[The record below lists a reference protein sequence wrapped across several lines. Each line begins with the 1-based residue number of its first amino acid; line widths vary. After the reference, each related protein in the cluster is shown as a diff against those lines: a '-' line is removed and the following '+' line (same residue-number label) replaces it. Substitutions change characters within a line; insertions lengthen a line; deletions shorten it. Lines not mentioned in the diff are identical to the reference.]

1 MKRLT
6 FLMALLLLSLNTI
19 LSAQDYTPW
28 YSDAYTRS
36 DRKLNSV
43 TLTSSAYGAQQAT
56 AGSNTYTDLTFST
69 TLRAQAGE
77 TLSVSFNYTGSWMNG
92 YVYID
97 TASDGFTAGVNS
109 STHAPTGDLMSYSF
123 YSGNDASDTS
133 GYNSSGTYITGD
145 SRSTLSMPS
154 FTCPSTPGTYRM
166 RFKVDWNSI
175 DPAGDSN
182 STNDTFKGNGGA
194 IVDVMLQVVGSVTTT
209 YDVTFVYTLDGTE
222 IARTTNNYAENA
234 DFPAYASIPSYV
246 NVSVPTLPS
255 TVTEEGTYTI
265 ATTTKDETPFKFST
279 SLENAQWTTMK
290 LLFSKKDNGDG
301 EAKTYDEGTWIA
313 GSGVA
318 TILSYTDATETN
330 YDQYIWAFVGDWYNG
345 YKVYSYT
352 DKNKKL
358 VYTSNFTTSSDSY
371 RTITLSDDATLA
383 DNQCTWIVVDWTGT
397 DGVGYSEPTYS
408 LRLNNSAHPNYY
420 AGDHISSRV
429 LGTWEST
436 TGNQVNHGRIAF
448 ADPAP
453 LYKPVAQQ
461 TLNNEADYGV
471 GYPKSTSAGAT
482 ALQEAIDNPSST
494 FDGLLAALNDFRAE
508 SDVVMP
514 TDGKA
519 YRIKAKYL
527 TGDVRWLKFTENADA
542 TDEDLRLTLGLTDL
556 NTEPT
561 GYEGTFICHKVNDN
575 EYIFTTNKGKFLTWC
590 GDGKQNV
597 TGKESS
603 FASEYTYGTHNA
615 TLKLAN
621 TDIKLH
627 PYASLLF
634 GALTLQGW
642 NNTNGDYHYLM
653 AGETN
658 FDYAGPT
665 DMYYTNNRS
674 SAFYFEE
681 TDYPNVVTLTQ
692 ATGIDDGTKKI
703 ATFSAPFAFTV
714 PEGVNAYVVETV
726 PTSSTAQMAQLATAG
741 STVAA
746 NTGVILYGATAETQV
761 RMIPA
766 TETGASNASS
776 LLGQSA
782 GEAKQI
788 VDVTGQTN
796 YILVNKDGNIV
807 FSKALA
813 NGENK
818 NISMNKAYLSIPAGS
833 PVNQFALSFGEEG
846 ETTGINAIEAGQ
858 AGSTS
863 APVYD
868 LSGRRISQPATRG
881 IYIRGGKKFM
891 VK

>member
-1 MKRLT
+1 MKSKL
-6 FLMALLLLSLNTI
+6 FFKLSLLLISVFAALPLW
-19 LSAQDYTPW
+19 ADYGTPSGG
-28 YSDAYTRS
+28 YYANNY
-36 DRKLNSV
+36 
-43 TLTSSAYGAQQAT
+43 LTSITSSGADTNINYSASSHPGSTYVHLSGGIRVEAGSTFTITFTANSLG
-56 AGSNTYTDLTFST
+56 AGSNTTVREDIRYCHASLFTDFNLTGTFGSAAQTWGNKPPTNNVYGNYDKVMTITATIAVPENAPAGTSRIRMIYTNAWKDWPAAT
-69 TLRAQAGE
+69 T
-77 TLSVSFNYTGSWMNG
+77 TGLDKG
-92 YVYID
+92 IAYDID
-97 TASDGFTAGVNS
+97 VEVTT
-109 STHAPTGDLMSYSF
+109 
-123 YSGNDASDTS
+123 
-133 GYNSSGTYITGD
+133 
-145 SRSTLSMPS
+145 SMPS
-154 FTCPSTPGTYRM
+154 ANIIYNYTFDGSTVASETLT
-166 RFKVDWNSI
+166 
-175 DPAGDSN
+175 A
-182 STNDTFKGNGGA
+182 T
-194 IVDVMLQVVGSVTTT
+194 VGQTMPQPTIT
-209 YDVTFVYTLDGTE
+209 
-222 IARTTNNYAENA
+222 
-234 DFPAYASIPSYV
+234 IPSYI
-246 NVSVPTLPS
+246 SATYPTLPE
-255 TVTEEGTYTI
+255 TVPEGGGTYTI
-265 ATTTKDETPFKFST
+265 ATTTKADSPFKFSS
-279 SLENAQWTTMK
+279 SLANAQWTTMK

-301 EAKTYDEGTWIA
+301 EAKPYDEGTWIA

-352 DKNKKL
+352 DQNKKL
-358 VYTSNFTTSSDSY
+358 AYTGNFTTYYDSN

-397 DGVGYSEPTYS
+397 DGAEYSEPTYS

-436 TGNQVNHGRIAF
+436 TGNKVNHGRIAF

-453 LYKPVAQQ
+453 IYQPIAQSILDNQ
-461 TLNNEADYGV
+461 GV
-471 GYPKSTSAGAT
+471 GYP
-482 ALQEAIDNPSST
+482 
-494 FDGLLAALNDFRAE
+494 AAD
-508 SDVVMP
+508 SDVRNALSTAISGAATFNDLKSKVDAFMNESAQIELP

-519 YRIKAKYL
+519 YRIKAKYN
-527 TGDVRWLKFTENADA
+527 TGDVRWLKFTENASA
-542 TDEDLRLTLGLTDL
+542 TDDDLRLTLGLTAL

-590 GDGKQNV
+590 GDGKENV
-597 TGKESS
+597 TGKQSS

-621 TDIKLH
+621 TAIKSH
-627 PYASLLF
+627 ASASDLF
-634 GALTLQGW
+634 GAFTLQGW
-642 NNTNGDYHYLM
+642 NNTDGADFYLM

-658 FDYAGPT
+658 FHNSGASDV
-665 DMYYTNNRS
+665 YYTNNSS

-714 PEGVNAYVVETV
+714 PEGMNAYVVETV

-766 TETGASNASS
+766 TETGASNTNS

-782 GEAKQI
+782 GGTKQI
-788 VDVTGQTN
+788 VDVAGQTN
-796 YILVNKDGNIV
+796 YILASKGGNIV

-833 PVNQFALSFGEEG
+833 PVNQFALSFGDEG
-846 ETTGINAIEAGQ
+846 ETTGINAFEAGQ
-858 AGSTS
+858 AGSTA

>member
-1 MKRLT
+1 MKSKL
-6 FLMALLLLSLNTI
+6 FFKLSLLLMSVFAALPLW
-19 LSAQDYTPW
+19 ADYGTPSGG
-28 YSDAYTRS
+28 YYANNY
-36 DRKLNSV
+36 
-43 TLTSSAYGAQQAT
+43 LTSITSSGADTNINYSASSHPGSTYVHLSGGIRVE
-56 AGSNTYTDLTFST
+56 AGSTFT
-69 TLRAQAGE
+69 IT
-77 TLSVSFNYTGSWMNG
+77 
-92 YVYID
+92 
-97 TASDGFTAGVNS
+97 FTANS
-109 STHAPTGDLMSYSF
+109 LGSGSTSAVREDIRYCHASLFTDFNLTGTFGSAAQTWGNKPPTNNVY
-123 YSGNDASDTS
+123 GNYDKVMTITATIAVPENAPAGTS
-133 GYNSSGTYITGD
+133 RIRMIYTNAWKDWPAATTTGLD
-145 SRSTLSMPS
+145 KGIAYDIDVEVTTSMPS
-154 FTCPSTPGTYRM
+154 ANIIYNYTFDGSTVASETLT
-166 RFKVDWNSI
+166 
-175 DPAGDSN
+175 A
-182 STNDTFKGNGGA
+182 T
-194 IVDVMLQVVGSVTTT
+194 VGQTMPQPTIT
-209 YDVTFVYTLDGTE
+209 
-222 IARTTNNYAENA
+222 
-234 DFPAYASIPSYV
+234 IPSYI
-246 NVSVPTLPS
+246 SATYPTLPE
-255 TVTEEGTYTI
+255 TVPEGGGTYTI
-265 ATTTKDETPFKFST
+265 ATTTKADSPFKFSS
-279 SLENAQWTTMK
+279 SLANAQWTTMK

-301 EAKTYDEGTWIA
+301 EAKPYDEGTWIA

-352 DKNKKL
+352 DQNKKL
-358 VYTSNFTTSSDSY
+358 AYTGNFTTYYDSN

-397 DGVGYSEPTYS
+397 NGAEYSEPTYS

-453 LYKPVAQQ
+453 IYQPFAQSILDNQ
-461 TLNNEADYGV
+461 GV
-471 GYPKSTSAGAT
+471 GYPAADSDVRT
-482 ALQEAIDNPSST
+482 ALSTAISGAAT
-494 FDGLLAALNDFRAE
+494 FNDLKSKVDAFMNE
-508 SDVVMP
+508 SAQIELP

-519 YRIKAKYL
+519 YRIKAKYN
-527 TGDVRWLKFTENADA
+527 TGDVRWLKFTENASA
-542 TDEDLRLTLGLTDL
+542 TDEDLRLTLGLTNL

-590 GDGKQNV
+590 GNGKQNL

-621 TDIKLH
+621 TAIKSH
-627 PYASLLF
+627 ASASHLF

-642 NNTNGDYHYLM
+642 NNTDGADFYLM
-653 AGETN
+653 AGETT
-658 FDYAGPT
+658 FGYAGPT
-665 DMYYTNNRS
+665 DVYYTNNSS

-833 PVNQFALSFGEEG
+833 PVNQFALSFGDEG
-846 ETTGINAIEAGQ
+846 ETTGINAFEAGQ
-858 AGSTS
+858 AGSTA

>member
-1 MKRLT
+1 MKSKL
-6 FLMALLLLSLNTI
+6 FFKLSLLLMSVFAVLPLW
-19 LSAQDYTPW
+19 ADYGTPSGG
-28 YSDAYTRS
+28 YYANNY
-36 DRKLNSV
+36 
-43 TLTSSAYGAQQAT
+43 LTSITSSGADTNINYSASSHPGSTYVHLSGGIRVEAGSTFTITFTANSLG
-56 AGSNTYTDLTFST
+56 AGSNTTVREDIRYCHASLFTDFNLTGTFGSAAQTWGNKPPTNNVYGNYDKVMTITATIAVPENAPAGTSRIRMIYTNAWKDWPTAT
-69 TLRAQAGE
+69 T
-77 TLSVSFNYTGSWMNG
+77 TGLDKG
-92 YVYID
+92 IAYDID
-97 TASDGFTAGVNS
+97 VEVTT
-109 STHAPTGDLMSYSF
+109 
-123 YSGNDASDTS
+123 
-133 GYNSSGTYITGD
+133 
-145 SRSTLSMPS
+145 SMPS
-154 FTCPSTPGTYRM
+154 ANIIYNYTFDGSTVASETLT
-166 RFKVDWNSI
+166 
-175 DPAGDSN
+175 A
-182 STNDTFKGNGGA
+182 T
-194 IVDVMLQVVGSVTTT
+194 VGQTMPQPTIT
-209 YDVTFVYTLDGTE
+209 
-222 IARTTNNYAENA
+222 
-234 DFPAYASIPSYV
+234 IPSYI
-246 NVSVPTLPS
+246 SATYPTLPE
-255 TVTEEGTYTI
+255 TVPEGGGTYTI
-265 ATTTKDETPFKFST
+265 ATTTKAGSPFKFSS
-279 SLENAQWTTMK
+279 SLANAQWTTMK

-301 EAKTYDEGTWIA
+301 EAKPYNEGTWIA

-352 DKNKKL
+352 DQNKKL
-358 VYTSNFTTSSDSY
+358 AYTGNFTTSNDNN

-397 DGVGYSEPTYS
+397 NGAEYSEPTYS

-429 LGTWEST
+429 LGTWDST

-453 LYKPVAQQ
+453 IYQPFAQSILDNQ
-461 TLNNEADYGV
+461 GV
-471 GYPKSTSAGAT
+471 GYPAADSDVRT
-482 ALQEAIDNPSST
+482 ALSTAISGAAT
-494 FDGLLAALNDFRAE
+494 FNELKSKVDAFMNE
-508 SDVVMP
+508 SAQIELP

-527 TGDVRWLKFTENADA
+527 TGDVRWLKFTENASA
-542 TDEDLRLTLGLTDL
+542 TDEDLRLTLGLTNL

-590 GDGKQNV
+590 ADGKNNV
-597 TGKESS
+597 TGKQSS

-621 TDIKLH
+621 TATKSH
-627 PYASLLF
+627 ASASDLF

-642 NNTNGDYHYLM
+642 NNTDGADFYLM

-658 FDYAGPT
+658 FHNSGASDV
-665 DMYYTNNRS
+665 YYTNNRS

-714 PEGVNAYVVETV
+714 PEGVNAYVVETI

-761 RMIPA
+761 TMIPA

-833 PVNQFALSFGEEG
+833 PVNQFALSFGDEG

-858 AGSTS
+858 AGSTA